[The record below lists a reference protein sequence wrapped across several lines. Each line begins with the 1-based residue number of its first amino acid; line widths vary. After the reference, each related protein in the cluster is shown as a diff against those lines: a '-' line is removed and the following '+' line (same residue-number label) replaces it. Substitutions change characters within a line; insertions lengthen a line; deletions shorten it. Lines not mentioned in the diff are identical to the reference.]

1 MYFKELAKK
10 QCSSHFYGGVP
21 PKALVTSG
29 TIAIIKMIES
39 QIEWVYFKFK
49 LSQKMEALSQES
61 LRESSDPIS
70 TSLADKLF

>member
-1 MYFKELAKK
+1 M
-10 QCSSHFYGGVP
+10 QCSSHFYRGVP
-21 PKALVTSG
+21 LKVLVTSG

-61 LRESSDPIS
+61 LRESSD
-70 TSLADKLF
+70 LACVVTQ